1 MDRIKQV
8 APTELTVV
16 LFCDNYKQNAPT
28 EHD

>member
-16 LFCDNYKQNAPT
+16 VFCDNYKQNAPT
-28 EHD
+28 EQ